1 MGKVAD
7 TYYCVDPWKI
17 IEDGFSPEHAMVSES
32 IFSLGNEYTGVRG
45 YFDEGYSGSRLTGS
59 YINGV
64 FEEKLLETSGYK
76 GIVNTM
82 TYMVNTVDWLYTRLQ
97 IDGEV
102 LDLNAAEFRNFVRI
116 LNLKTGILT
125 RSFVWRTKTGKE
137 VELTFERFLSMQ
149 EPHLGGQKIRAR
161 ALNFDGSLQVQA
173 GLDFSLPHVNAGENR
188 WDCISS
194 KAEGGIC
201 EMMAETKQSK
211 HKVFCQ
217 CRFSGDMEQMTSAQ
231 AKEKISMLS
240 FTLPLNQG
248 GQAQFSRIVQ
258 ILSCTE
264 QTIEPEEFERAC
276 EEQTGAL
283 SKADY
288 DTLKTG
294 SCEWWEQT
302 WQRSDIQIE
311 GDAVNQQGIRYCI
324 FQMHQT
330 YHGTDAKSVI
340 GAKGLTGEVYNGN
353 TFWDTETYCLPFYLF
368 NNPQAAKKL
377 LMFRYDSLPRA
388 QERAKELDCEG
399 AFYPIATIDGR
410 ECCNLWQHASLQLQA
425 STGVAY
431 GIWHYVNVTKDEDFL
446 YEYGVEMLVEVC
458 RMLATRGDWSQET
471 GKYGFYGV
479 MGPDEFQMMVN
490 HNCYTNF
497 IAKKT
502 FEYTLQA
509 IHQMQEKPDFQSR
522 FNALSISEQEPA
534 KWADMAENME
544 IPYDE
549 STQIF
554 EQNAGFFTLPHI
566 DVDKIPVTDFPLYSH
581 WSYDHIYRNDM
592 IKQPDVLMMMFLYNA
607 SFTQEQKLKNYA
619 YYEPR
624 CIHESSLSPSVHSI
638 LASELKK
645 HQEAYRFFGFA
656 TRLDLDNYNRNTSE
670 GLHTTSIA
678 AAWMNIIYGFGGM
691 RSDRD
696 ILCFHPTIP
705 RQWKSYSFQ
714 IMVRND
720 TLFVKVEQEKLRLH
734 TKNGSEQ
741 RIRLYDKDIVIGQA
755 EVEVEIPTQWR
766 TTADE

>member
-1 MGKVAD
+1 MGKSAD

-17 IEDGFSPEHAMVSES
+17 IENGFSPEHAMVSES

-45 YFDEGYSGSRLTGS
+45 YFDEGYSGDRLLGS

-64 FEEKLLETSGYK
+64 FEEKKLETSSYK

-82 TYMVNTVDWLYTRLQ
+82 TYMVNAVDWLYTRLQ
-97 IDGEV
+97 IDGEE
-102 LDLNAAEFRNFVRI
+102 LDLNIADYRSFVRI
-116 LNLKTGILT
+116 LDLKTGVLI

-137 VELTFERFLSMQ
+137 VELTFERFLSME
-149 EPHLGGQKIRAR
+149 EPHMGGQRIRAR
-161 ALNFDGSLQVQA
+161 ALNFNGNLQVLA
-173 GLDFSLPHVNAGENR
+173 GLDFSQPHKSVGENR
-188 WDCISS
+188 WDCISN
-194 KAEGGIC
+194 KAEGNCC
-201 EMMAETKQSK
+201 EIAAQTKQSK
-211 HKVFCQ
+211 HKVICQ
-217 CRFSGDMEQMTSAQ
+217 CRFLGDMEQMAPVQ
-231 AKEKISMLS
+231 AGEKISLLS

-248 GQAQFSRIVQ
+248 SQTQFSRIMQ

-264 QTIEPEEFERAC
+264 KAVAPEKFERLSAAKKDTFLAA
-276 EEQTGAL
+276 EYDAL
-283 SKADY
+283 KA
-288 DTLKTG
+288 G
-294 SCEWWEQT
+294 SCKWWEQM
-302 WQRSDIQIE
+302 WRRSDIQIE

-330 YHGTDAKSVI
+330 YHGENSKSVI
-340 GAKGLTGEVYNGN
+340 GAKGLTGEAYSGN

-377 LMFRYDSLPRA
+377 LMFRYHSLPQAR
-388 QERAKELDCEG
+388 ERAKALDCEG

-410 ECCNLWQHASLQLQA
+410 ECCNLWQHSSLQLQA

-431 GIWHYVNVTKDEDFL
+431 GIWHYVNVTKDEDFIDT
-446 YEYGVEMLVEVC
+446 YGVEMLVEIC
-458 RMLATRGDWSQET
+458 RMLATRGDWSQKT

-497 IAKKT
+497 MAKKT
-502 FEYTLQA
+502 FEYTILVINNMKATQKFA
-509 IHQMQEKPDFQSR
+509 DRLKILSVDSQE
-522 FNALSISEQEPA
+522 LL
-534 KWADMAENME
+534 KWADMARNME

-549 STQIF
+549 DTRIF
-554 EQNAGFFTLPHI
+554 EQCEGFFTLPHI
-566 DVDKIPVTDFPLYSH
+566 DVDKIPVTEFPLYSH

-607 SFTQEQKLKNYA
+607 CFTTEQKLKNYD

-638 LASELKK
+638 LASELKR
-645 HQEAYRFFGFA
+645 HEDAYRFFEFA

-691 RSDRD
+691 RSDGD
-696 ILCFHPTIP
+696 ILSFHPTIP
-705 RQWKSYSFQ
+705 KQWRSYSFQ
-714 IMVRND
+714 ILLGDD
-720 TLFVKVEQEKLRLH
+720 TLFIKVEQEKLRIH
-734 TKNGSEQ
+734 TKNGSKQ
-741 RIRLYDKDIVIGQA
+741 TISLYDRNTVIGQE
-755 EVEVEIPTQWR
+755 EVVVKIPEQWR
-766 TTADE
+766 TAIDE

>member
-1 MGKVAD
+1 
-7 TYYCVDPWKI
+7 
-17 IEDGFSPEHAMVSES
+17 
-32 IFSLGNEYTGVRG
+32 
-45 YFDEGYSGSRLTGS
+45 
-59 YINGV
+59 
-64 FEEKLLETSGYK
+64 
-76 GIVNTM
+76 
-82 TYMVNTVDWLYTRLQ
+82 
-97 IDGEV
+97 
-102 LDLNAAEFRNFVRI
+102 
-116 LNLKTGILT
+116 
-125 RSFVWRTKTGKE
+125 
-137 VELTFERFLSMQ
+137 
-149 EPHLGGQKIRAR
+149 
-161 ALNFDGSLQVQA
+161 
-173 GLDFSLPHVNAGENR
+173 
-188 WDCISS
+188 
-194 KAEGGIC
+194 
-201 EMMAETKQSK
+201 
-211 HKVFCQ
+211 
-217 CRFSGDMEQMTSAQ
+217 
-231 AKEKISMLS
+231 
-240 FTLPLNQG
+240 
-248 GQAQFSRIVQ
+248 
-258 ILSCTE
+258 
-264 QTIEPEEFERAC
+264 
-276 EEQTGAL
+276 
-283 SKADY
+283 
-288 DTLKTG
+288 
-294 SCEWWEQT
+294 
-302 WQRSDIQIE
+302 
-311 GDAVNQQGIRYCI
+311 
-324 FQMHQT
+324 
-330 YHGTDAKSVI
+330 
-340 GAKGLTGEVYNGN
+340 
-353 TFWDTETYCLPFYLF
+353 
-368 NNPQAAKKL
+368 
-377 LMFRYDSLPRA
+377 
-388 QERAKELDCEG
+388 
-399 AFYPIATIDGR
+399 
-410 ECCNLWQHASLQLQA
+410 
-425 STGVAY
+425 
-431 GIWHYVNVTKDEDFL
+431 VNVTKDEDFL

-755 EVEVEIPTQWR
+755 EVAVGIPTQWR